1 MEASRMTNTRT
12 SSLTW
17 LAIALI
23 VAVGLMIALGAMAMT
38 AYGGYYGMMG
48 SSSWGWG
55 LVMMGVPGVILVLIL
70 LAALGGLGDH
80 SIATGGVGRSANAL
94 DILDERYARGELSR
108 EEYLRARGD
117 LGHGLTDS

>member
-1 MEASRMTNTRT
+1 MTNTRT

-117 LGHGLTDS
+117 LGHGRADS